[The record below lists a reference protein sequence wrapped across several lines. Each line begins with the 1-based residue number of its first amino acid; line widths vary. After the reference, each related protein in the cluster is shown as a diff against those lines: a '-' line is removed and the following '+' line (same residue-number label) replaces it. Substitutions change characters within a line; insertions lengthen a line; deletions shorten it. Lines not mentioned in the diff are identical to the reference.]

1 MGQHSRVGD
10 DFPDD
15 HIEQPGEPVLLFG
28 REPALILGLVAS
40 AIQLFSATVLPLSDG
55 QQGVVNAVAVAVVGL
70 VTAFAV
76 SAEKAAPA
84 VLGLVQAVLALALA
98 FGLNLDAGV
107 QGAVMAF
114 ATALVSAYVR
124 SQVVAPV
131 PAQTATV

>member
-1 MGQHSRVGD
+1 M
-10 DFPDD
+10 
-15 HIEQPGEPVLLFG
+15 LLFG